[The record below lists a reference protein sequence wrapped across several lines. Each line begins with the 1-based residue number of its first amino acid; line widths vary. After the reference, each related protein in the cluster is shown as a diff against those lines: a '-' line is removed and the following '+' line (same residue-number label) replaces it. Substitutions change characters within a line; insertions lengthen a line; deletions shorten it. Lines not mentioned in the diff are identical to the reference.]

1 MSGAKT
7 GNKSH
12 LKSGQGLRVIRPDVA
27 GIDIGSRSMHVAGPV
42 RGNEQQEVR
51 VFATTTEQIQEC
63 GHWLKQQGV
72 TSVAMEST
80 GVYWIPVFEIL
91 ESAGLEVLLVDT
103 RPMSRAPGRKTDV
116 VDCQWI
122 QTLHSCGLLRS
133 CYQPSEQIGE
143 LRSIVRQK
151 AVLVAQQSDWLR
163 RMQKC
168 LDLMNVRVH
177 HAVSDVNGVT
187 GQAILRA
194 IVAGERNPV
203 KLAELRDPACRK
215 SKEQIAA
222 LLNGHWRSDHLKNL
236 ESGLKM
242 VDFTVEMIAGYERE
256 IEERLKQL
264 TPRERMDTP
273 APPLPNRERMK
284 GFKRRGENE
293 RGDALYRMVG
303 VDLTAIDGIGVE
315 TAEIMVSEY
324 GTDPGKFET
333 EKQFVAHLQ
342 LAPNKAISGGKPI
355 KKRVSRTKGGRAGQA
370 LRTAAV
376 TVQRGKTA
384 LGAYY
389 RRISRSK
396 GATVAVFATARKL
409 ATLVFRLLRWG
420 QSYVDIGQAA
430 YEERHK
436 ASQLRSLTATASQL
450 GYQLTKTPDT
460 LSA

>member
-1 MSGAKT
+1 MSKAKAE
-7 GNKSH
+7 NKNQR
-12 LKSGQGLRVIRPDVA
+12 KSGQALRVIRPDVA
-27 GIDIGSRSMHVAGPV
+27 GIDIGSRQMHVAGSV
-42 RGNEQQEVR
+42 SVDGQQEVR

-63 GHWLKQQGV
+63 ARWLKQQKV

-80 GVYWIPVFEIL
+80 GVYWIPVYEIL
-91 ESAGLEVLLVDT
+91 ESEGLEVLLVDT
-103 RPMSRAPGRKTDV
+103 RPLSRAPGRKTDV
-116 VDCQWI
+116 ADCQWI

-133 CYQPSEQIGE
+133 SYRPSEQIGE
-143 LRSIVRQK
+143 LRTIVRQK

-168 LDLMNVRVH
+168 LDSMNVRVH

-187 GQAILRA
+187 GQAIIRA
-194 IVAGERNPV
+194 IVAGERDPV

-215 SKEQIAA
+215 SKEQIAE
-222 LLNGHWRSDHLKNL
+222 LLTGHWRSDHLKNL

-242 VDFTVEMIAGYERE
+242 FDFTAEMIAGYERE
-256 IEERLKQL
+256 IEARLKQL
-264 TPRERMDTP
+264 TPEERTDKP
-273 APPLPNRERMK
+273 APPLVNRERMK
-284 GFKRRGENE
+284 GFKRRGENA
-293 RGDALYRMVG
+293 RRDALYQMVG

-315 TAEIMVSEY
+315 TAEILVSEY
-324 GTDPGKFET
+324 GTDLSKFET

-342 LAPNKAISGGKPI
+342 LAPNQAISGGKPI
-355 KKRVSRTKGGRAGQA
+355 KKRVSRSKGGRAGQA

-396 GATVAVFATARKL
+396 GATVAAFATARKL

-430 YEERHK
+430 YEERYQ
-436 ASQLRSLTATASQL
+436 ASRLRSLTATAAQL
-450 GYQLTKTPDT
+450 GYQLTKTPET
-460 LSA
+460 VNA